1 MNEPLLPPDPLERAA
16 CLGLLGF
23 AAATQFS
30 IAATGILLT
39 ITGLLWLA
47 IVVRNRERIEVP
59 SMFFPL
65 ALYAV
70 LTLVSAAFSLKPDQ
84 PDRLQAAG
92 RPAGRPDCLP
102 AVARD
107 A

>member
-23 AAATQFS
+23 AAATQVS

-70 LTLVSAAFSLKPDQ
+70 LTLVSAAFSLKPADQ
-84 PDRLQAAG
+84 PG
-92 RPAGRPDCLP
+92 
-102 AVARD
+102 
-107 A
+107 